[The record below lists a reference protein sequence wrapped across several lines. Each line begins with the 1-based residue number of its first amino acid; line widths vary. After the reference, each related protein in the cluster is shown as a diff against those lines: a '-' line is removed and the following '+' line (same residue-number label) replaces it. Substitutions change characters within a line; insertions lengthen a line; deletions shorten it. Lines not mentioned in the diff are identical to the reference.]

1 MAPSRTSTHRPSAIL
16 LPRGW
21 SSASS
26 TLSDA
31 RVSLDHA
38 LVSLWGDDPT
48 QTIAHLEAAARQAL
62 DASHKLRSVAATI
75 RAIGLDEVDGQLP
88 DWEEGG
94 DDEVEGEADVNA
106 AEAVGGAEKPSGA

>member
-1 MAPSRTSTHRPSAIL
+1 MAPSRTSTRPRPSAIL

-21 SSASS
+21 SSASC

-48 QTIAHLEAAARQAL
+48 TTVQHLEAAARQAL

-75 RAIGLDEVDGQLP
+75 RAIGLDEVEGQLP
-88 DWEEGG
+88 DWDAERGG
-94 DDEVEGEADVNA
+94 DGEEVEVD
-106 AEAVGGAEKPSGA
+106 

>member
-1 MAPSRTSTHRPSAIL
+1 MSPARTSARPSAIL

-21 SSASS
+21 SSASCV
-26 TLSDA
+26 LSDA

-48 QTIAHLEAAARQAL
+48 TTVQHLETAARQAL
-62 DASHKLRSVAATI
+62 SASERLREVAARI
-75 RAIGLDEVDGQLP
+75 RSIGLDQDGPLP

-94 DDEVEGEADVNA
+94 DEVE
-106 AEAVGGAEKPSGA
+106 VGDE